1 MAENE
6 KRRGPLLVEL
16 DRTAPTERPVMIE
29 TPPGSDDRDR
39 RAPRTPGPDDAPS
52 PADAAPI
59 DDGLPQ
65 ALPRPRTME
74 MVTRI
79 AGARPSRVT
88 RRLPGCGSA
97 WISP

>member
-1 MAENE
+1 M
-6 KRRGPLLVEL
+6 LVEYGPAA
-16 DRTAPTERPVMIE
+16 APAEPVAPDAAPRAAAPQPEPARRPDARPE
-29 TPPGSDDRDR
+29 ARPRPEAPRSAGREA
-39 RAPRTPGPDDAPS
+39 RAPRGGTRPPS

-79 AGARPSRVT
+79 AGA
-88 RRLPGCGSA
+88 
-97 WISP
+97 